1 MLNYFNYFTEI
12 EERFQQRR
20 GALLLLSTL
29 DWALIETWRE
39 AGIPL
44 DAVLRGIDAAFDKY
58 EARQKRGRMRRING
72 LAWCAQAVMEAA
84 EELREAAA
92 GTAPYY
98 RIPFRCTNCNAVIYG
113 RIPVHYGSGAPYDYL
128 WNCICGHENE
138 RTLPSGPVEIIADPT
153 ITYES
158 GFEMERVAAHLE
170 SAAAALDA
178 ATVATDT
185 CTAIA
190 VRLRELAKIAHGR
203 EGQKLDI
210 ESLEW
215 TLTAL
220 EEKLY
225 DALRAAAPVDLL
237 VDIKA
242 HAARELAPYRSRM
255 GAVQLRQVQKQFEQ
269 KQLLV
274 HYGLPR
280 LSLFYMSQQ

>member
-84 EELREAAA
+84 EELREASA
-92 GTAPYY
+92 GTAAQP
-98 RIPFRCTNCNAVIYG
+98 AEG
-113 RIPVHYGSGAPYDYL
+113 R
-128 WNCICGHENE
+128 
-138 RTLPSGPVEIIADPT
+138 
-153 ITYES
+153 ES
-158 GFEMERVAAHLE
+158 GFETDRVAAHLE

-178 ATVATDT
+178 ATVATEV
-185 CTAIA
+185 CTTTA
-190 VRLRELAKIAHGR
+190 VRLRQLAAEARAAAAPEGIATQATAAAYDRADSH
-203 EGQKLDI
+203 D
-210 ESLEW
+210 LEALER
-215 TLTAL
+215 TLTVL
-220 EEKLY
+220 EEKLFA
-225 DALRAAAPVDLL
+225 ALTAAAPEELL
-237 VDIKA
+237 VALKE
-242 HAARELAPYRSRM
+242 HAARELAPCRSRM
-255 GAVQLRQVQKQFEQ
+255 GAVQLRQVERQFVQ

-274 HYGLPR
+274 HYSLPR